1 MLNLYARSD
10 APYAEE
16 SSMMR
21 AVTTVITTVVVFTMV
36 TACAGESPYCTAVK
50 DQKSTLNSLGEKRT
64 NAAYR
69 SYARAFRSVAKVSPP
84 AVKKDWTE
92 LAEVTASV
100 LNAHDKVDIKLEE
113 MSDQAKV
120 KKLSTEQLK
129 TLNNAYEAFN
139 KTTPQRRAVVKNVKQ
154 ECDITLT

>member
-1 MLNLYARSD
+1 
-10 APYAEE
+10 
-16 SSMMR
+16 MMR
-21 AVTTVITTVVVFTMV
+21 AVTAVIATLLAFTTL
-36 TACAGESPYCTAVK
+36 TACAGEDPYCTAVK
-50 DQKSTLNSLGEKRT
+50 DQESTLNSLGEKRT

-92 LAEVTASV
+92 LAEVTAAV
-100 LNAHDKVDIKLEE
+100 LNAQAQVDIKLEE
-113 MSDQAKV
+113 MSDEDKV
-120 KKLSTEQLK
+120 KKLTTAQLK

-154 ECDITLT
+154 ECEITLT

>member
-1 MLNLYARSD
+1 MT
-10 APYAEE
+10 
-16 SSMMR
+16 R
-21 AVTTVITTVVVFTMV
+21 AVTGMIAALVAFTAL
-36 TACAGESPYCTAVK
+36 TACAGEDPYCTAVK
-50 DQKSTLNSLGEKRT
+50 DQKATLNSLGEKRT

-92 LAEVTASV
+92 LAEVTAAV
-100 LNAHDKVDIKLEE
+100 LNAQAKVDIKLEE
-113 MSDQAKV
+113 MSDVDKV
-120 KKLSTEQLK
+120 RRLTTAQLK

-154 ECDITLT
+154 ECDIALT

>member
-1 MLNLYARSD
+1 
-10 APYAEE
+10 
-16 SSMMR
+16 MMR
-21 AVTTVITTVVVFTMV
+21 AVIGVVTTAVAITTL
-36 TACAGESPYCTAVK
+36 TACGESSYCTAVK
-50 DQKSTLNSLGEKRT
+50 QHESTLNSLGEKRT

-100 LNAHDKVDIKLEE
+100 LNAQEKVGLKLED
-113 MSDQAKV
+113 MTDKTKV
-120 KKLSTEQLK
+120 TKLNTEQLK

-139 KTTPQRRAVVKNVKQ
+139 KTTPQRRAVVKNVKK
-154 ECDITLT
+154 ECDIALR

>member
-1 MLNLYARSD
+1 
-10 APYAEE
+10 
-16 SSMMR
+16 MMR
-21 AVTTVITTVVVFTMV
+21 AVTGVVTAFVALTLL
-36 TACAGESPYCTAVK
+36 TACAGEDPYCIAVK

-64 NAAYR
+64 TAAYQ

-100 LNAHDKVDIKLEE
+100 LNAQDKVGIKLEDMTDE
-113 MSDQAKV
+113 SEV
-120 KKLSTEQLK
+120 RKLGTEQLK

-139 KTTPQRRAVVKNVKQ
+139 KTTPQRRAVVKNVKE
-154 ECDITLT
+154 ECEITLT

>member
-1 MLNLYARSD
+1 
-10 APYAEE
+10 
-16 SSMMR
+16 MMR
-21 AVTTVITTVVVFTMV
+21 AVIVVITTAVAITTL
-36 TACAGESPYCTAVK
+36 TACGEDAYCSAVK
-50 DQKSTLNSLGEKRT
+50 EHESTLNSLGEKRT

-100 LNAHDKVDIKLEE
+100 LNAQDKAGIKLED
-113 MSDQAKV
+113 MTDQSKV
-120 KKLSTEQLK
+120 TKLGTEQLK

-139 KTTPQRRAVVKNVKQ
+139 KTTPQRRAVVKNVKE
-154 ECDITLT
+154 ECEITLT

>member
-1 MLNLYARSD
+1 MTRV
-10 APYAEE
+10 
-16 SSMMR
+16 
-21 AVTTVITTVVVFTMV
+21 VTGVVAALVALTLL
-36 TACAGESPYCTAVK
+36 TACAGEDPYCTAVK

-100 LNAHDKVDIKLEE
+100 LNAQDKVGIALEDMADE
-113 MSDQAKV
+113 AKI

-129 TLNNAYEAFN
+129 TLNDQRKAGTLSQPEYEA
-139 KTTPQRRAVVKNVKQ
+139 KVAA
-154 ECDITLT
+154 LAG

>member
-1 MLNLYARSD
+1 
-10 APYAEE
+10 
-16 SSMMR
+16 MMR
-21 AVTTVITTVVVFTMV
+21 AVIGVIATLVAFTAL
-36 TACAGESPYCTAVK
+36 TACAGEDPYCTAVK
-50 DQKSTLNSLGEKRT
+50 KQESTLNSLGEKRT

-92 LAEVTASV
+92 LAEVTAAV
-100 LNAHDKVDIKLEE
+100 LNAQGKVDIKLEE
-113 MSDQAKV
+113 MSDADKV
-120 KKLSTEQLK
+120 KKLDTAQLK

-154 ECDITLT
+154 ECEITLT

>member
-1 MLNLYARSD
+1 
-10 APYAEE
+10 
-16 SSMMR
+16 MMR
-21 AVTTVITTVVVFTMV
+21 AVTGVVATVVVFTLV
-36 TACAGESPYCTAVK
+36 TACAGDDPYCTAVK

-64 NAAYR
+64 TAAYR

-100 LNAHDKVDIKLEE
+100 LNAQEKAGIKLED
-113 MSDQAKV
+113 MTDQSKV
-120 KKLSTEQLK
+120 RKLGTEQLK

-139 KTTPQRRAVVKNVKQ
+139 KTTPQRRAVVKNVKE
-154 ECDITLT
+154 ECEITLE

>member
-1 MLNLYARSD
+1 
-10 APYAEE
+10 
-16 SSMMR
+16 MMR
-21 AVTTVITTVVVFTMV
+21 AVTGVVATVVVFTLV
-36 TACAGESPYCTAVK
+36 TACAGDDPYCTAVK

-64 NAAYR
+64 TAAYR

-100 LNAHDKVDIKLEE
+100 LNAQDKAGIKLED
-113 MSDQAKV
+113 MTDQSKV
-120 KKLSTEQLK
+120 RKLGTEQLK

-139 KTTPQRRAVVKNVKQ
+139 KTTPQRRAVVKNVKE
-154 ECDITLT
+154 ECEITLE

>member
-1 MLNLYARSD
+1 
-10 APYAEE
+10 
-16 SSMMR
+16 MMR
-21 AVTTVITTVVVFTMV
+21 AVASVVATILAIATL
-36 TACAGESPYCTAVK
+36 TACAGEDPYCTAVK
-50 DQKSTLNSLGEKRT
+50 KQQSTLNSLGEKRT

-69 SYARAFRSVAKVSPP
+69 SYARAFRSVAKVSPA

-100 LNAHDKVDIKLEE
+100 LNAQDNVGIKLEE
-113 MSDQAKV
+113 MSDQGKV
-120 KKLSTEQLK
+120 KKLDTEQLK

-154 ECDITLT
+154 ECEITLT

>member
-1 MLNLYARSD
+1 
-10 APYAEE
+10 
-16 SSMMR
+16 MMR
-21 AVTTVITTVVVFTMV
+21 AVAGVITTVVAITTL
-36 TACAGESPYCTAVK
+36 TACGDDPYCTAVK
-50 DQKSTLNSLGEKRT
+50 DHQSTLNSLGEKRT

-100 LNAHDKVDIKLEE
+100 LNAQNEVHISLEE
-113 MSDQAKV
+113 MTDATKV
-120 KKLSTEQLK
+120 KKLSTDQLK

-139 KTTPQRRAVVKNVKQ
+139 KTTPQRRAVVKNVKK
-154 ECDITLT
+154 ECEITLK